1 MYSVEVTDNG
11 VVFLYTDNGE
21 NSVFLVG
28 SMNGWDVK
36 STPMNLNKSG
46 FWSVTLKLDAGKY
59 QYKFIVDGEWKID
72 ESNLDVEDDG
82 YGGFNSV
89 IEINSN
95 RKLVQKSRL
104 DSNGIKSSFNQKIY
118 FKGRYYSE
126 NNFIKE
132 TSDRF
137 MLNKPLHDLDL
148 GINVKFNSD
157 FKGYTLLN
165 VNNTQEGVDMWKTHF
180 NYKRT
185 HLKLNADYINV
196 EGFDN
201 FSVVTF
207 DDPLSTLGNIG
218 YNDYDFGYNYSG
230 VYIETSDLLSSKIIS
245 LLPLFV
251 RGQVV
256 FADKN
261 GYNTDGTYQEDDISA
276 NRIKFTVTDFFNSQF
291 SLGVSSY
298 EYRTKVSD
306 NFIQFH
312 SNNAA
317 DLLYIKELYGSG
329 WKDKMRIELS
339 AEYSEYD
346 NINDQDS
353 LETTWMEGE
362 IIFFGLSVQFPAAL
376 NMYISHTKNSF
387 DLGLEFNREKIDF
400 GLDYSANSVDWKLS
414 GEFWKNNFSDYISW
428 VDYYKYVEKTDGNGR
443 WFQEYSEV
451 QFEKYTIMGYE
462 TGFLWESNLN
472 YSFSIVGNKL
482 ETTLKNK
489 FAHHDFFTEPKFIE
503 NIFIVK
509 YFISDRWRLTADTRV
524 PYYNDAFLDLKTDFS
539 NEVDV
544 FISNYTEIAYFLSK
558 DIWLAIGYGVNPMSI
573 DPVTDRFHYQGRE
586 EYLNSVG
593 QLPGYIESYY
603 GGFGN
608 QIRSSEESLMNEK
621 NISIQAVMEF

>member
-1 MYSVEVTDNG
+1 
-11 VVFLYTDNGE
+11 
-21 NSVFLVG
+21 
-28 SMNGWDVK
+28 
-36 STPMNLNKSG
+36 
-46 FWSVTLKLDAGKY
+46 
-59 QYKFIVDGEWKID
+59 
-72 ESNLDVEDDG
+72 
-82 YGGFNSV
+82 
-89 IEINSN
+89 
-95 RKLVQKSRL
+95 
-104 DSNGIKSSFNQKIY
+104 KIY

-353 LETTWMEGE
+353 LE
-362 IIFFGLSVQFPAAL
+362 
-376 NMYISHTKNSF
+376 
-387 DLGLEFNREKIDF
+387 
-400 GLDYSANSVDWKLS
+400 
-414 GEFWKNNFSDYISW
+414 
-428 VDYYKYVEKTDGNGR
+428 
-443 WFQEYSEV
+443 
-451 QFEKYTIMGYE
+451 
-462 TGFLWESNLN
+462 
-472 YSFSIVGNKL
+472 
-482 ETTLKNK
+482 
-489 FAHHDFFTEPKFIE
+489 
-503 NIFIVK
+503 
-509 YFISDRWRLTADTRV
+509 
-524 PYYNDAFLDLKTDFS
+524 
-539 NEVDV
+539 
-544 FISNYTEIAYFLSK
+544 
-558 DIWLAIGYGVNPMSI
+558 
-573 DPVTDRFHYQGRE
+573 
-586 EYLNSVG
+586 
-593 QLPGYIESYY
+593 
-603 GGFGN
+603 
-608 QIRSSEESLMNEK
+608 
-621 NISIQAVMEF
+621 